1 MLRQLLHVQLVIVA
15 FVIRSIN
22 GLLQHGASVAFVHVT
37 ISAER
42 VAGPVASSNVLENR
56 RESVKRPSPD
66 PTSSTPLQA
75 DCSSTGWLSS
85 SPGSGIES
93 SSSSWDTDS
102 KSAPEAPPGTL
113 FTLFDDRLPKSVGT
127 SNPSCFSQAAPGGAS
142 NGLLDA
148 FVAASIELHAALAPS
163 VCVAGRPE
171 DRALVEVIPPG
182 LFSSATQDDVFDIG
196 RRPTVTNC

>member
-1 MLRQLLHVQLVIVA
+1 MHLATSQYRLNELRDQSPA
-15 FVIRSIN
+15 
-22 GLLQHGASVAFVHVT
+22 AAMSVASH
-37 ISAER
+37 
-42 VAGPVASSNVLENR
+42 
-56 RESVKRPSPD
+56 KRPSPD
-66 PTSSTPLQA
+66 PTSSTLLQA

-93 SSSSWDTDS
+93 SSSSSSSSYWDTDS

>member
-1 MLRQLLHVQLVIVA
+1 MHLATSQYRLNELRDQSPTA
-15 FVIRSIN
+15 
-22 GLLQHGASVAFVHVT
+22 AMSVASH
-37 ISAER
+37 
-42 VAGPVASSNVLENR
+42 
-56 RESVKRPSPD
+56 KRPSPD

-102 KSAPEAPPGTL
+102 KSASVKV

>member
-1 MLRQLLHVQLVIVA
+1 MVSCNTVHRLHLATSQYRLNELRDQSPA
-15 FVIRSIN
+15 
-22 GLLQHGASVAFVHVT
+22 AAMSVASH
-37 ISAER
+37 
-42 VAGPVASSNVLENR
+42 
-56 RESVKRPSPD
+56 KRPSPD

-102 KSAPEAPPGTL
+102 KSASVKV

-148 FVAASIELHAALAPS
+148 FVAASVELHAALAPS

>member
-66 PTSSTPLQA
+66 PTSSTQLQA

-93 SSSSWDTDS
+93 ASSSWDTDS
-102 KSAPEAPPGTL
+102 KSASVKV